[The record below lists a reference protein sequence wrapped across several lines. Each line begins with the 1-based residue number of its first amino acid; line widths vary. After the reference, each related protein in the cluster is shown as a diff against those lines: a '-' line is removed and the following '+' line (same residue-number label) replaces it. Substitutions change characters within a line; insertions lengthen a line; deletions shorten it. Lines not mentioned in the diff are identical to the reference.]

1 MSAVPTSLAAG
12 AAAAALLG
20 GVLVLANGCVS
31 LHQGG
36 IYRKDLDEVF
46 VAYFDNETF
55 YRDLQFQITEQVVSE
70 ILSSPGLRL
79 SSKEDAEVVLTGSL
93 LDVKQH
99 VLAEDSSQQPL
110 LTSVTL
116 TVDVRVADIKTGE
129 VLRNKRL
136 SQQGEFVSSQG
147 EDLNTA
153 ETEAITYLARDI
165 VRLLEE
171 DF

>member
-1 MSAVPTSLAAG
+1 MSACATP
-12 AAAAALLG
+12 AAAAVLG
-20 GVLVLANGCVS
+20 GVLALASGCVS

-55 YRDLQFQITEQVVSE
+55 YRDLQFQLTEQVVSE

-93 LDVKQH
+93 LDVQQR

-110 LTSVTL
+110 LTTVTL

-136 SQQGEFVSSQG
+136 SEYGDFVSSQG
-147 EDLNTA
+147 ENLTTA
-153 ETEAITYLARDI
+153 QTEAITYLARDI

>member
-1 MSAVPTSLAAG
+1 MSATHSG
-12 AAAAALLG
+12 AAALLG
-20 GVLVLANGCVS
+20 GVLALTSGCVS

-55 YRDLQFQITEQVVSE
+55 YRDLQFQISEQVVQE
-70 ILSSPGLRL
+70 ILSSPGLHL

-93 LDVKQH
+93 LDVRQQ
-99 VLAEDSSQQPL
+99 VLAENESQQPL
-110 LTSVTL
+110 LTRVTL

-129 VLRNKRL
+129 VLKNKRL
-136 SQQGEFVSSQG
+136 SQEGEFASSQG
-147 EDLNTA
+147 EDLTTA

>member
-1 MSAVPTSLAAG
+1 MSACATP
-12 AAAAALLG
+12 AAAAVLG
-20 GVLVLANGCVS
+20 GVLALASGCVS

-55 YRDLQFQITEQVVSE
+55 YRDLQFQLTEQVVSE

-93 LDVKQH
+93 LDVQQH

-136 SQQGEFVSSQG
+136 SEYGDFVSSQG
-147 EDLNTA
+147 ENLTTA
-153 ETEAITYLARDI
+153 QTEAITYLARDI

>member
-1 MSAVPTSLAAG
+1 MSACATP
-12 AAAAALLG
+12 AAAAVLG
-20 GVLVLANGCVS
+20 GVLALASGCVS

-55 YRDLQFQITEQVVSE
+55 YRDLQFQLTEQVVSE

-93 LDVKQH
+93 LDVQQH

-110 LTSVTL
+110 LTTVTL

-136 SQQGEFVSSQG
+136 SEYGDFVSSQG
-147 EDLNTA
+147 ENLTTA
-153 ETEAITYLARDI
+153 QTEAITYLARDI